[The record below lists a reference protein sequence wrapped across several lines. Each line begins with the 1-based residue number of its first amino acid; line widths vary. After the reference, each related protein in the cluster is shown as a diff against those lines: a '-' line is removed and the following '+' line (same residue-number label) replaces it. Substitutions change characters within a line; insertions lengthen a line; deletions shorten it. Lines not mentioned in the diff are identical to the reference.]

1 MTYVVASLGVHRALQ
16 KLFSDGASRLV
27 VPAYFLISVIL
38 DWRDEEGLWLA
49 IMLLLGLVSLVD
61 IVWPEAGTSQK
72 SIKLFKIAICLVA
85 LALFAG
91 GGWRHFARTS
101 IVEKGKVMATM
112 VSVTPAQ
119 GGQGQT
125 LTLTISATGF
135 SFTTGSKPSF
145 GPDVSVLTSQV
156 INATTLLTEI
166 QIAPG
171 APLGRRR
178 VWVSTPGGQTAI
190 DNTPNGVFQV
200 VATAWAEK

>member
-1 MTYVVASLGVHRALQ
+1 
-16 KLFSDGASRLV
+16 
-27 VPAYFLISVIL
+27 
-38 DWRDEEGLWLA
+38 
-49 IMLLLGLVSLVD
+49 MLLLGLVSLVD
-61 IVWPEAGTSQK
+61 IVWPGARTSQK
-72 SIKLFKIAICLVA
+72 PFKLFNIVICLVA

-101 IVEKGKVMATM
+101 IAEKGKVMATM

-119 GGQGQT
+119 GGQGQN

-135 SFTTGSKPSF
+135 SFTRGSMPSF
-145 GPDVSVLTSQV
+145 GPDIGVMTNQV

-171 APLGRRR
+171 APLGHRR

-190 DNTPNGVFQV
+190 DNTANGVFQV
-200 VATAWAEK
+200 VATASSEK